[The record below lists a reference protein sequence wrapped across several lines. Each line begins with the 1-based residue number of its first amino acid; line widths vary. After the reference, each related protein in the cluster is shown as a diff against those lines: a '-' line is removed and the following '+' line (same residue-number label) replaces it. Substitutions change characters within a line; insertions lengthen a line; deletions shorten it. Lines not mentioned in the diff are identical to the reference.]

1 MDMDDAVINAPF
13 GQLRLIAENDAL
25 TAIEFLLERRAPKQ
39 PVSPLLRET
48 EAQLGT
54 YFRNPRH
61 QFDLP
66 MLLSG
71 TDFQRRVWQALS
83 DIQPGAP
90 LTYGQLAGKLGT
102 GPRAIGGAC
111 GANPIPVI
119 VPCHRV
125 VSASGL
131 GGFMRTR
138 YLGPLNIKSWL
149 LAHERPD

>member
-1 MDMDDAVINAPF
+1 
-13 GQLRLIAENDAL
+13 
-25 TAIEFLLERRAPKQ
+25 
-39 PVSPLLRET
+39 
-48 EAQLGT
+48 
-54 YFRNPRH
+54 
-61 QFDLP
+61 

-90 LTYGQLAGKLGT
+90 LTYGQLAEKLGT
-102 GPRAIGGAC
+102 APRAVGGAC

-149 LAHERPD
+149 LAHERAD